1 MLLILGLM
9 FVGIA
14 IGYLIR
20 NKTKFKKI
28 IDKIVVASI
37 YALLFFIGVNVGAN
51 ELIIKNL
58 YKIGATALILTFGA
72 VSGTILISLIVYK
85 KFFE

>member
-1 MLLILGLM
+1 M

-14 IGYLIR
+14 TGFLIR
-20 NKTKFKKI
+20 NKAKLRKM
-28 IDKIVVASI
+28 IDKIVIASI